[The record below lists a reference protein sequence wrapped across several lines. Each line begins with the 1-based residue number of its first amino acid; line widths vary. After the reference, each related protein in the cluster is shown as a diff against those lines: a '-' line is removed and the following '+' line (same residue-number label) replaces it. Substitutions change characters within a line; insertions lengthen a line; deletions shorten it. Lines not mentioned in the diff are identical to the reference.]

1 MWALEFLPNWVFYSI
16 LGAGFVGL
24 AATTFLSAFIPLLY
38 RAPIQII
45 SISLLV
51 FGIYMSGA
59 ISNQAEWKAKVAA
72 LQVEVAKKETIS
84 ATITTDVITKYVDR
98 IKIVK
103 EKGNVIIKEVPTY
116 ITKTDDSKCVVPNG
130 FVVLHDSASRN
141 EVPDT
146 TRIVDERASK
156 IKISG
161 IAETVGE
168 NYNTYHEV
176 AEQLKSLQKWI
187 RDQQELFNKPVK

>member
-1 MWALEFLPNWVFYSI
+1 MWLLNFLPNYIFHI
-16 LGAGFVGL
+16 LSLIGL
-24 AATTFLSAFIPLLY
+24 IGLIVTLLPLPILY
-38 RAPIQII
+38 KSSIQII
-45 SISLLV
+45 SIAILT
-51 FGIYMSGA
+51 FAIYMEGA
-59 ISNQAEWKAKVAA
+59 ISNQAKWQAKVAA
-72 LQVEVAKKETIS
+72 LQVEIAKKETIS
-84 ATITTDVITKYVDR
+84 ANITTEVITKYVDR

-103 EKGNVIIKEVPTY
+103 EKGNVIIKEIPTY
-116 ITKTDDSKCVVPNG
+116 ITKTDDAKCVVPNG

-146 TRIVDERASK
+146 ARIVDERASK

-161 IAETVGE
+161 VAETVGE

-176 AEQLKSLQKWI
+176 AEQLKSLQKWV

>member
-1 MWALEFLPNWVFYSI
+1 MWLLNFLPNYVFHI
-16 LGAGFVGL
+16 LFLVGL
-24 AATTFLSAFIPLLY
+24 IGSVAVLFPLPILY
-38 RAPIQII
+38 KSSIQII
-45 SISLLV
+45 SIAILT
-51 FGIYMSGA
+51 FAIYMEGA
-59 ISNQAEWKAKVAA
+59 ISNQAKWQAKVAA
-72 LQVEVAKKETIS
+72 LQVEIAKKETIS
-84 ATITTDVITKYVDR
+84 ADITTEVITKYVDR

-103 EKGNVIIKEVPTY
+103 EKGNVIIKEIPTY
-116 ITKTDDSKCVVPNG
+116 INKTDDSKCVVPNG

-146 TRIVDERASK
+146 ARIVDERASK

-176 AEQLKSLQKWI
+176 AEQLKSLQKWV

>member
-1 MWALEFLPNWVFYSI
+1 MWLLNFLPEYVFHAI
-16 LGAGFVGL
+16 TLLGFVGVMICL
-24 AATTFLSAFIPLLY
+24 FPIPYKIIVQVLS
-38 RAPIQII
+38 I
-45 SISLLV
+45 SILSFSL
-51 FGIYMSGA
+51 YMQGG

-84 ATITTDVITKYVDR
+84 ATITTEVITKYVDR

-103 EKGNVIIKEVPTY
+103 EKGNVIIKEIPTY
-116 ITKTDDSKCVVPNG
+116 ITKTDDAKCVVPNG

-161 IAETVGE
+161 VAETVGE

-176 AEQLKSLQKWI
+176 AEQLKSLQKWV

>member
-1 MWALEFLPNWVFYSI
+1 MWLLNFLPNYIFHILSI
-16 LGAGFVGL
+16 VGL
-24 AATTFLSAFIPLLY
+24 IGLIAALLPLPILY
-38 RAPIQII
+38 KSLLQII
-45 SISLLV
+45 SIAILT
-51 FGIYMSGA
+51 FAIYMEGA

-84 ATITTDVITKYVDR
+84 ANITTEVITKYVDR
-98 IKIVK
+98 VKIVK
-103 EKGNVIIKEVPTY
+103 EKGNVIIKEIPTY
-116 ITKTDDSKCVVPNG
+116 ITKTDDAKCVVPNG

-146 TRIVDERASK
+146 ARIVDERASK

-187 RDQQELFNKPVK
+187 REQQEVFNKPVK

>member
-1 MWALEFLPNWVFYSI
+1 ME
-16 LGAGFVGL
+16 
-24 AATTFLSAFIPLLY
+24 
-38 RAPIQII
+38 
-45 SISLLV
+45 
-51 FGIYMSGA
+51 GA

-72 LQVEVAKKETIS
+72 LQVEIAKKETIS
-84 ATITTDVITKYVDR
+84 ANITTEVITKYVDR

-103 EKGNVIIKEVPTY
+103 EKGNVIIKEIPTY
-116 ITKTDDSKCVVPNG
+116 ITKTDDAKCVVPNG

-146 TRIVDERASK
+146 ARIVDERASK

-161 IAETVGE
+161 VAETVGE

-176 AEQLKSLQKWI
+176 AEQLKSLQKWV